1 MTGDGGGRASA
12 GPASYLFPCWTLLRG
27 ALHLQREGARS
38 SPAQPQASPCP
49 LPAPFSHRKDRT
61 GQDVSG
67 GAWVEGWGQGAFP
80 CSLPLTGP
88 AQWGHSPACSARQ
101 SAARPRRA
109 RSTGDLMVRRR
120 LLGLGLPL
128 PARGPV
134 YTLGCGPGARGVC
147 QGYLGVIRPSSAGQT
162 PKDVVV
168 GAAAAWEGP
177 WVWRGRRVGSPR
189 TQLPLG
195 VPGPSEGAAAG
206 PPAPTH
212 SPLEP
217 LLQPQF
223 ELCLDS
229 QEGCGGRKGPGG
241 HSKSGQ
247 SGRQAA
253 TPTVGRGQEPNPG
266 GGAGHALIHPARGQR
281 QAGQA
286 RPNAG
291 QACVSGRKREGPSQ
305 ELSTN
310 RGGAGPGHRPVR
322 WGPWP
327 CPLTGPLRAGMWSA
341 PVGS

>member
-1 MTGDGGGRASA
+1 MEPGWR
-12 GPASYLFPCWTLLRG
+12 
-27 ALHLQREGARS
+27 
-38 SPAQPQASPCP
+38 
-49 LPAPFSHRKDRT
+49 
-61 GQDVSG
+61 G
-67 GAWVEGWGQGAFP
+67 GAKAPSLAAFR
-80 CSLPLTGP
+80 LTGR

-134 YTLGCGPGARGVC
+134 YTLGCGPGARSVC

-177 WVWRGRRVGSPR
+177 WVWRGRRVSPGPLR
-189 TQLPLG
+189 GPLQVPQRLLTLPWSPFPSLSSSCVWTARRGVGAERGRGATASQGGVADRRRLPLSAVG
-195 VPGPSEGAAAG
+195 RSQTPEVGPAMPSFTLHEG
-206 PPAPTH
+206 
-212 SPLEP
+212 
-217 LLQPQF
+217 
-223 ELCLDS
+223 
-229 QEGCGGRKGPGG
+229 
-241 HSKSGQ
+241 
-247 SGRQAA
+247 SGRLGRRGP
-253 TPTVGRGQEPNPG
+253 TPARPLCQDGRG
-266 GGAGHALIHPARGQR
+266 R
-281 QAGQA
+281 
-286 RPNAG
+286 
-291 QACVSGRKREGPSQ
+291 GPSQ

-327 CPLTGPLRAGMWSA
+327 CPLTGPLRARMWSA

>member
-1 MTGDGGGRASA
+1 MEPGWR
-12 GPASYLFPCWTLLRG
+12 
-27 ALHLQREGARS
+27 
-38 SPAQPQASPCP
+38 
-49 LPAPFSHRKDRT
+49 
-61 GQDVSG
+61 G
-67 GAWVEGWGQGAFP
+67 GAKAPSLAAFR
-80 CSLPLTGP
+80 LTGR

-134 YTLGCGPGARGVC
+134 YTLGCGPGARSVC

-217 LLQPQF
+217 LPQPQF

-229 QEGCGGRKGPGG
+229 QEGCGGRKGPGEPQQVRAEWQTG
-241 HSKSGQ
+241 GDSHCRPWAGAKPRRWGRPCPHSPCT
-247 SGRQAA
+247 RAA
-253 TPTVGRGQEPNPG
+253 AGWAGAAQPRPG
-266 GGAGHALIHPARGQR
+266 LCVRTEGAGGPAR
-281 QAGQA
+281 
-286 RPNAG
+286 N
-291 QACVSGRKREGPSQ
+291 
-305 ELSTN
+305 
-310 RGGAGPGHRPVR
+310 
-322 WGPWP
+322 
-327 CPLTGPLRAGMWSA
+327 
-341 PVGS
+341 

>member
-1 MTGDGGGRASA
+1 
-12 GPASYLFPCWTLLRG
+12 
-27 ALHLQREGARS
+27 
-38 SPAQPQASPCP
+38 
-49 LPAPFSHRKDRT
+49 
-61 GQDVSG
+61 
-67 GAWVEGWGQGAFP
+67 
-80 CSLPLTGP
+80 
-88 AQWGHSPACSARQ
+88 
-101 SAARPRRA
+101 
-109 RSTGDLMVRRR
+109 MVRRR

-134 YTLGCGPGARGVC
+134 YTLGCGPGARSVC

-217 LLQPQF
+217 LPQPQF

-241 HSKSGQ
+241 HSKSGR

-286 RPNAG
+286 QPNPG
-291 QACVSGRKREGPSQ
+291 QACVSGRKGQ
-305 ELSTN
+305 
-310 RGGAGPGHRPVR
+310 GAQPGTEHQQR
-322 WGPWP
+322 WGWARPPASAVGTLALPPHRASEGNDVERTCGLLSPVFPALAAPRWGRP
-327 CPLTGPLRAGMWSA
+327 SGPALPGTGHPA
-341 PVGS
+341 

>member
-1 MTGDGGGRASA
+1 
-12 GPASYLFPCWTLLRG
+12 
-27 ALHLQREGARS
+27 
-38 SPAQPQASPCP
+38 
-49 LPAPFSHRKDRT
+49 
-61 GQDVSG
+61 
-67 GAWVEGWGQGAFP
+67 
-80 CSLPLTGP
+80 
-88 AQWGHSPACSARQ
+88 
-101 SAARPRRA
+101 
-109 RSTGDLMVRRR
+109 MVRRR

-134 YTLGCGPGARGVC
+134 YTLGCGPGARSVC

-217 LLQPQF
+217 LPQPQF

-229 QEGCGGRKGPGG
+229 QEECGGRKGPGG
-241 HSKSGQ
+241 HSKSGR

-253 TPTVGRGQEPNPG
+253 TPTVAVGRSQTPEVGPAMPSFTLHEGSGRLGRRGPTPARPVCQDGRG
-266 GGAGHALIHPARGQR
+266 R
-281 QAGQA
+281 
-286 RPNAG
+286 
-291 QACVSGRKREGPSQ
+291 GPSQ

-327 CPLTGPLRAGMWSA
+327 CPLTGPLRARMWSA